1 MKVVKGIISTIL
13 TLIVIP
19 ILMVFIVYVSAT
31 TITSRKNVESIIKNV
46 NVSRFLVDKD
56 GEYNDLGKEIKE
68 ELVDNGLPEGVV
80 DEFINSKQIRDFFS
94 DYAVEVVDFVLY
106 DKEMEELKAE
116 DISKLIND
124 NVDSIVTKLRER
136 KVEGYEELTD
146 EKIAK
151 FKSNVDEISQEIANS
166 IPELEESI
174 DDPDVKDAFKIVRFI
189 FGKAVYA
196 ALISTI
202 AILLVFIFLLN
213 LKRFS
218 FLIWFGVIFILS
230 SAPFVTLTAILSA
243 ATYDIDSRGVI
254 DAIKLMLNKL
264 TYYSLGFF
272 LLGAALIVIAIILRS
287 KTPEK
292 TND

>member
-1 MKVVKGIISTIL
+1 M
-13 TLIVIP
+13 
-19 ILMVFIVYVSAT
+19 
-31 TITSRKNVESIIKNV
+31 
-46 NVSRFLVDKD
+46 
-56 GEYNDLGKEIKE
+56 
-68 ELVDNGLPEGVV
+68 V